1 MKSLISCV
9 SIVIIL
15 FLSACSKS
23 GDALPRDTYALL
35 TGIRWEIVSVISKA
49 GPAAPE
55 TDIFPAVPAFQRDDY
70 LIFSMDS
77 TYELNDSELLRN
89 DTAIR
94 IIDAGRWHI
103 EKNGNDEYLHM
114 ISNTFTTDYHPGK
127 ITLLN
132 DNSLEIERHNPSDQS
147 LIRTRYRGA
156 R

>member
-1 MKSLISCV
+1 MKSLIICV
-9 SIVIIL
+9 SIIIIL
-15 FLSACSKS
+15 ILNACSKS
-23 GDALPRDTYALL
+23 GDELPRDTNALL
-35 TGIRWEIVSVISKA
+35 TGIRWETVSVISRA

-55 TDIFPAVPAFQRDDY
+55 TDIFPSVPAFQRDDY
-70 LIFSMDS
+70 LLFSMDS

-94 IIDAGRWHI
+94 IIDAGKWHI
-103 EKNGNDEYLHM
+103 EKDGNDEYLHM

-132 DNSLEIERHNPSDQS
+132 ENSLEIERYYPSDQS
-147 LIRTRYRGA
+147 LIRTRYRGD